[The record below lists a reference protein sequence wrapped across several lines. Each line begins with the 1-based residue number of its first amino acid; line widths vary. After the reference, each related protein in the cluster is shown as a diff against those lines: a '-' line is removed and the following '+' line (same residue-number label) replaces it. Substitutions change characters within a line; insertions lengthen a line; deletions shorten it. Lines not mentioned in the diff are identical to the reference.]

1 MSTLEVGSAFLM
13 GLMGSVHC
21 TTMCGPIAAV
31 VCKGDRRQGLWPHVG
46 RLASYMLLGAG
57 VGAVGLAVQRVLPLA
72 LVQLGARVAAAL
84 LLIALGFYAAGL
96 FSRWASLERVTSPA
110 FGRISGF
117 LAARAGSGLPARVA
131 QGAVWGL
138 LPCGLVYGA
147 LGLAA
152 LAGSAQGGARVMLA
166 FGAGTLPALIVVAA
180 FADGFTRLIR
190 QPTVRRTAGLLLAVA
205 GCVHLALAAR
215 GAVALPHT
223 LAAPPAAE
231 QPMIQEPPS
240 CCNHGH

>member
-31 VCKGDRRQGLWPHVG
+31 LCRGDRQQGLWPHIG
-46 RLASYMLLGAG
+46 RLASYTGLGALAG
-57 VGAVGLAVQRVLPLA
+57 SAGMAVQRLIPLA
-72 LVQLGARVAAAL
+72 LVQLGVRIVAAL
-84 LLIALGFYAAGL
+84 LLIAVGFYAAGM
-96 FSRWASLERVTSPA
+96 FRRWALLERLTSPL
-110 FGRISGF
+110 FRRVSGF
-117 LAARAGSGLPARVA
+117 LSARAGSSTLAKVA

-147 LGLAA
+147 LGLGA

-166 FGAGTLPALIVVAA
+166 FGAGTLPALVVVSL
-180 FADGFTRLIR
+180 FADGFTRLVR

-215 GAVALPHT
+215 GALALPTT
-223 LAAPPAAE
+223 LTPPSGASVTDPGE
-231 QPMIQEPPS
+231 QPS
-240 CCNHGH
+240 CCHHEH